1 MTDYFSYPLDTKSLL
16 RKKIAIK
23 KELLGNRSV
32 WTQKK
37 VAVLGGS
44 TTNEVVDQLELA
56 LLHHGIK
63 AEFYQSGY
71 GLYWEDATFGS
82 KELNAFNPDIIYV
95 HTNWRNITSF
105 PAVAD
110 SAEDVKNMLLQEYN
124 RFSSMWE
131 ALKDRYGCPIIQN
144 NFDRPNYRLM
154 GNRDIWDYRGRSNF
168 ISRLNQKFYDY
179 AQMQST
185 FFINDIDY
193 IAQDFGLSQWGDSIY
208 WNMYKYACC
217 MNAIPYL
224 AGSVANIIKSILGRN
239 KKLLAL
245 DLDNTLWGGVI
256 GDDGI
261 EGIKIG
267 SEMPHG
273 QAYYEFQKYCKDLQQ
288 IGVVLAINSKND
300 ESNAL
305 EGINHPDGVLRK
317 EDFVAIKSNWKS
329 KDQNLREI
337 ADELSLGIDSFV
349 FADDNPAERE
359 IVSKQLPE
367 VSVPAMDG
375 AENYIKVLD
384 HSGYFEVTALTS
396 EDFSKTN
403 QYRARAKAKSA
414 QTTFEN
420 YDEYLNS
427 LQMKAVITTFEPI
440 NVQRVAQLTNKSN
453 QFNLTTLR
461 CSEDDIRSMQN
472 NPNYMCLCGRLID
485 KFADNGI
492 VTVISGE
499 IVDDVFHIRLWLMS
513 CRVLQRG
520 MEDIMMNV
528 VVSSAAKRGVKQIIG
543 YYYPTKKN
551 GLVKGFYRDMGF
563 KLASEDK
570 EGNTV
575 WKLKVEKY
583 IKRNTQIEI

>member
-44 TTNEVVDQLELA
+44 TTNEVVDQLELT

-208 WNMYKYACC
+208 WNMYRYACC